1 MSTVRKITNEVA
13 IAGQITLDELQQLV
27 EAGYRTIVNLRS
39 PYEPGFLEDEQ
50 AKVERL
56 SLTYINIPLQA
67 TSLSC
72 DNILPIIQ
80 QLLTL
85 PKPML
90 IHCDNGIRA
99 SVIVLMQIA
108 IEQGTN
114 PEVAFQ
120 KVKELGLLSN
130 AQKRS
135 Q

>member
-1 MSTVRKITNEVA
+1 MSTVRQITNEVA
-13 IAGQITLDELQQLV
+13 IAGQVTLDDLQQLL

-56 SLTYINIPLQA
+56 SLTYISMPIQA
-67 TSLSC
+67 ANLSC
-72 DNILPIIQ
+72 DNILPVIQ
-80 QLLTL
+80 QLLAL

-108 IEQGTN
+108 IEQGIN
-114 PEVAFQ
+114 AEAAFQ
-120 KVKELGLLSN
+120 KVKELGLLSD
-130 AQKRS
+130 
-135 Q
+135 